1 LNTSIDE
8 LLEDGK
14 EKVSS
19 LKQHALIVEVT
30 VARISA
36 VKKILWEEYHEI
48 EQ

>member
-19 LKQHALIVEVT
+19 LKQHALIMEVT
-30 VARISA
+30 IARISA
-36 VKKILWEEYHEI
+36 VKKNPMGGIS
-48 EQ
+48 